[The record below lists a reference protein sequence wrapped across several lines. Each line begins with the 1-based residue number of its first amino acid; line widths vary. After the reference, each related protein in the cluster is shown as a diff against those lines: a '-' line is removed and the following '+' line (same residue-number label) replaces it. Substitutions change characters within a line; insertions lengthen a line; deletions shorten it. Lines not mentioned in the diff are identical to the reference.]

1 MGPGF
6 FYYRRRMD
14 RRALTR
20 LLLAI
25 LAAVMLAALIF
36 ATLQLR
42 PLLESLAVTRVSN
55 AVNRIVSEAVD
66 EAIETRDIRYDHL
79 ISFEQ
84 DNEGRITAVHSNM
97 AACNRLQSEILD
109 LILTRIGEVSARELS
124 IPIGSLTGSALLAGR
139 GPRISVRMES
149 VGSSSAWFENEFTSA
164 GINQTNHRI
173 VLHIDV
179 SVAILLPG
187 FTTATRVTNAVT
199 VAETVIVGSVPD
211 TYTYF
216 STTPS
221 TYEDDMKDYILN
233 NG

>member
-42 PLLESLAVTRVSN
+42 PLLESLAVTRASN

-66 EAIETRDIRYDHL
+66 EAIETGDIRYDHL
-79 ISFEQ
+79 ISFEK

-109 LILTRIGEVSARELS
+109 LILTR
-124 IPIGSLTGSALLAGR
+124 
-139 GPRISVRMES
+139 
-149 VGSSSAWFENEFTSA
+149 
-164 GINQTNHRI
+164 
-173 VLHIDV
+173 
-179 SVAILLPG
+179 
-187 FTTATRVTNAVT
+187 RV
-199 VAETVIVGSVPD
+199 
-211 TYTYF
+211 
-216 STTPS
+216 
-221 TYEDDMKDYILN
+221 DMKKILTRTITLAEAPATIRDIEKNPGDYMKVVVTMD
-233 NG
+233 